1 MRLIDADEVIKKMN
15 ERAEEEI
22 LDFRDCRNMIEF
34 APTVN
39 AIEIPNGVNGDD
51 LELIHTNGL
60 DMVIR
65 CALCSNKMKS
75 ESGCDGG
82 CVINKYDFENVM
94 KAVGGC
100 IEKRS
105 DMNK

>member
-51 LELIHTNGL
+51 LELIYTNVL
-60 DMVIR
+60 DIVIK

-82 CVINKYDFENVM
+82 CEVNKYDFENVM
-94 KAVGGC
+94 KAIGGC
-100 IEKRS
+100 IEKGS
-105 DMNK
+105 DINK

>member
-39 AIEIPNGVNGDD
+39 AIEIPNGVNEDD
-51 LELIHTNGL
+51 AKEMNGWNCY
-60 DMVIR
+60 R
-65 CALCSNKMKS
+65 AKN
-75 ESGCDGG
+75 
-82 CVINKYDFENVM
+82 N
-94 KAVGGC
+94 
-100 IEKRS
+100 
-105 DMNK
+105 

>member
-1 MRLIDADEVIKKMN
+1 MN

-51 LELIHTNGL
+51 LELIHTNVL
-60 DMVIR
+60 DIVIR

-82 CVINKYDFENVM
+82 CEVNKYDFENVM
-94 KAVGGC
+94 KAIGGC
-100 IEKRS
+100 IEKGS
-105 DMNK
+105 DINE

>member
-51 LELIHTNGL
+51 LELIHTNVL
-60 DMVIR
+60 DIVIK

-82 CVINKYDFENVM
+82 CEVNKYDFKNVM
-94 KAVGGC
+94 KAIGGC
-100 IEKRS
+100 IEKGS
-105 DMNK
+105 DINE

>member
-39 AIEIPNGVNGDD
+39 AIEIPNGVNEDD
-51 LELIHTNGL
+51 LELIHTDVL
-60 DMVIR
+60 DIAIR
-65 CALCSNKMKS
+65 CALCSNIMKS

-82 CVINKYDFENVM
+82 CVVNKYDFENVM
-94 KAVGGC
+94 KAIGGC
-100 IEKRS
+100 IEKGAI
-105 DMNK
+105 

>member
-1 MRLIDADEVIKKMN
+1 MNGDGRMRLIDADEVIKKMN

-51 LELIHTNGL
+51 LELIHTNVL
-60 DMVIR
+60 DIVIR
-65 CALCSNKMKS
+65 CALCSNKTKL

-82 CVINKYDFENVM
+82 CVVNKYDFEI
-94 KAVGGC
+94 GLPQ
-100 IEKRS
+100 S
-105 DMNK
+105 YWL